1 MSTSKL
7 PKSKSDNLLQTRDK
21 NKESNQY
28 HKQSTINSNQA
39 YKTEKFFFAE
49 EEDQENNKNNNN
61 NFKPDLKSDYG
72 VLEQIN
78 SFCGFKLYH
87 IKILCCQ
94 FLQLFYYG
102 FHMVTLNTI
111 TLPYSKYMNFSMNQ
125 MKILQAILCQ
135 SKFEQK
141 VFNLAAIETL
151 GYICEELTKKEVT
164 SNEVDQILSAIVLC
178 MKNNI
183 SDYDLSLV
191 SIKSLIKT
199 IPLIGIQKMSIVEYS
214 NILMN
219 EIFSLGN
226 TYQTDETVL
235 EHILRIFIEIIENY
249 YDVFEPYHDKM
260 ASFVFLM
267 IESQSERLRIM
278 GFEFWCRLGSEE
290 LERSKN
296 RRKNY
301 ACKFYFQAYFE
312 KLKLII
318 EKFILPKKA
327 DEEEDEW
334 NTSKA
339 SCYLLVVLVQ
349 VINAESFETIVAGIK
364 ETIKSDNHN
373 VIKKSIIILTCS
385 MESIHKTISFQL
397 ALQYL
402 YKIAKSLAGTS
413 MDLKLICARALVTIT
428 KVIGKYM
435 EPSNL
440 KTLIPLL
447 KDSLFINNKL
457 GISVCT
463 ALNNIIVSHGDLNT
477 NRSQN
482 NVSPYFEEL
491 IGALAYCD
499 QNLELFDKDNNLA
512 IYCFIT
518 MENLIAYSSHDK
530 QNKLMEILA
539 NYVMKLNSLQD
550 DNISIN
556 GNIKSDLESH
566 YTRLIRFIIVKL
578 FVPLKIP
585 DAQHIYNIIVKTFL
599 KRNIYDEG
607 LLAISSFAISKCYIY
622 IFI

>member
-1 MSTSKL
+1 MDLIQTL
-7 PKSKSDNLLQTRDK
+7 ENLLSSDQMTRTTSEQLISNLAEADFKEYLSNMCTILSNEGVSLKARKVSTTLIKNPIAYLTNYSEKWKGFDK
-21 NKESNQY
+21 EFKDNI
-28 HKQSTINSNQA
+28 KQMILATLGSETAEIRKGGASIIATIIKAELPLS
-39 YKTEKFFFAE
+39 EKW
-49 EEDQENNKNNNN
+49 
-61 NFKPDLKSDYG
+61 P
-72 VLEQIN
+72 
-78 SFCGFKLYH
+78 
-87 IKILCCQ
+87 
-94 FLQLFYYG
+94 
-102 FHMVTLNTI
+102 TL
-111 TLPYSKYMNFSMNQ
+111 LS
-125 MKILQAILCQ
+125 ILCQ